1 VTFQFSARSLQRL
14 EGVHPDLVRVVKAA
28 LVLSKVDFVVVE
40 GLRSLERQKELFA
53 AGKSRTMNSRH
64 LTGHA
69 VDLAPLVDLDGD
81 GKSNLSWERQHFYPI
96 SDAMHGAAAILK
108 VPLVWGGDWQ
118 TFVDQP
124 HWELPRSHYP

>member
-1 VTFQFSARSLQRL
+1 MTFQFSERSLQRL

-53 AGKSRTMNSRH
+53 GGKSRTMNSRH

-81 GKSNLSWERQHFYPI
+81 GKREITWERHQFYPI
-96 SDAMHGAAAILK
+96 VDAMHAAASVLK
-108 VPLVWGGDWQ
+108 VPLEWGGDWHWQ
-118 TFVDQP
+118 DCP
-124 HWELPRSHYP
+124 HWQLGRDRYP